1 RGGRRRARARA
12 LLRRVPLHARRSR
25 RVDARHRHARDPRRR
40 GGDDAKNHRRGR
52 DYDAG
57 GSRRTGRARDRR
69 RRRHGDLHAN
79 SFPAA
84 TVKAGMKQLLA
95 AFALLALAAPAV
107 AQETETV
114 TRTIALPAGGTLDLK
129 TFSGRVVITPVD
141 GSQVTINA
149 VRRGSRRQLD
159 RVRLDVYA
167 SGSTV
172 DVDNDLEIRVPRRT
186 NLRLTSFSAPIEVNG
201 VDAEEVHAHTFS
213 GRVELR
219 LDKWQEHERIDVKT
233 FSGRVALR
241 VPADAAA
248 HVDFRTFSGHLDSE
262 VPLTLRSTSRRI
274 LSAELG
280 AGSGDASLR
289 VNTFSGGIKIQR

>member
-107 AQETETV
+107 AEETETV
-114 TRTIALPAGGTLDLK
+114 TRTVGLPAGGTLDLK

-172 DVDNDLEIRVPRRT
+172 YVDANHHDRTWWNDNVVDNDLEIRVPRRT

-241 VPADAAA
+241 VPA
-248 HVDFRTFSGHLDSE
+248 
-262 VPLTLRSTSRRI
+262 
-274 LSAELG
+274 
-280 AGSGDASLR
+280 
-289 VNTFSGGIKIQR
+289 

>member
-1 RGGRRRARARA
+1 
-12 LLRRVPLHARRSR
+12 
-25 RVDARHRHARDPRRR
+25 
-40 GGDDAKNHRRGR
+40 
-52 DYDAG
+52 
-57 GSRRTGRARDRR
+57 
-69 RRRHGDLHAN
+69 
-79 SFPAA
+79 
-84 TVKAGMKQLLA
+84 MKQLLA

-172 DVDNDLEIRVPRRT
+172 YVDANHHDRTWWNDNVVDNDLEIRVPRRT